1 MNNEIQL
8 TDHEKKLY
16 WLGAFVFAVLIF
28 ISFILGFFV
37 TPLRLLQFRLFVVGI
52 GLVYN
57 LTIFLYYQY
66 FLKKK
71 PEIITDK
78 RSDIIVWFNGRELER
93 M

>member
-16 WLGAFVFAVLIF
+16 WLGASVFAVLIF
-28 ISFILGFFV
+28 ISFIFGFFI

-71 PEIITDK
+71 LESITDK
-78 RSDIIVWFNGRELER
+78 PSEVVIWFNGRELER

>member
-16 WLGAFVFAVLIF
+16 WLGAVVFAVLIF

-37 TPLRLLQFRLFVVGI
+37 SPLRLLQYRLFVVGI
-52 GLVYN
+52 ALVYN
-57 LTIFLYYQY
+57 LTIFLFYQY
-66 FLKKK
+66 YLKKK
-71 PEIITDK
+71 LEIITDK
-78 RSDIIVWFNGRELER
+78 PSEVVIWFNGRELER